1 MMQIVCTLLLFIVI
15 IFPIGNYVY
24 HISSGERTF
33 ADPVFDKMDNCMF
46 KVLKIDTST
55 MTWKKYAVSLLMVNL
70 CLVFIGYLISLSL

>member
-1 MMQIVCTLLLFIVI
+1 MVQIVCTLLLFIVI

-46 KVLKIDTST
+46 KVLKIR
-55 MTWKKYAVSLLMVNL
+55 YVNNDL
-70 CLVFIGYLISLSL
+70 EKICCVIIDS